1 MIVQHRVLSAL
12 ATIALVLAAACSER
26 ERPAAAVVPAEPAAP
41 TSVGPLRVVAM
52 NAPLACFAT
61 RIGGDLVEVVLAPPR
76 GADPAFWTP
85 SIARIEEFQRADLI
99 LLNGAGQER
108 WLDHV
113 SLPAAKAVETAAG
126 FRDRWIESEE
136 GITHSHGA
144 SGMHTHRGFVSTTW
158 LDPTL
163 AIEQA
168 EAVRDALARARPD
181 FAETFDT
188 NFASLRDALTAIDD
202 QLERAIHGSRGL
214 PILYSHPIYQYLER
228 RFALNGRSLAWEPG
242 AMPDDREWTKL
253 AALLAEHPARWM
265 LWEAEPGEEIR
276 ARLREAGIE
285 AVLFRPAAN
294 LDADTADP
302 ALWIEIQ
309 RDNAAA
315 LAKVYE

>member
-1 MIVQHRVLSAL
+1 MIVQR
-12 ATIALVLAAACSER
+12 LVLPFFAALSLSLAAGCSER
-26 ERPAAAVVPAEPAAP
+26 EQSVEAGAIAAPAA
-41 TSVGPLRVVAM
+41 SGPLRVVAM
-52 NAPLACFAT
+52 NAPLASFAT
-61 RIGGDLVEVVLAPPR
+61 RIGGDLVEVALAPPR

-85 SIARIEEFQRADLI
+85 SIARIEEFQKADLI

-108 WLDHV
+108 WLGRV
-113 SLPAAKAVETAAG
+113 SLPAAKAVETAAP

-144 SGMHTHRGFVSTTW
+144 AGMHTHKGVVSTTW

-168 EAVRDALARARPD
+168 EAVRAAFARVRPE
-181 FAETFDT
+181 FAETFDA
-188 NFASLRDALTAIDD
+188 NFATLRDELTAIDD
-202 QLERAIHGSRGL
+202 QLERAIHGSQGL

-228 RFALNGRSLAWEPG
+228 RFALNGRAVAWEPG
-242 AMPDDREWTKL
+242 EMPDEREWTKL
-253 AALLAEHPARWM
+253 SELLAEHPARWM

-276 ARLREAGIE
+276 ARLRALGVE

-294 LDADTADP
+294 LDADTADA
-302 ALWIEIQ
+302 ALWLEIQ
-309 RDNAAA
+309 RENAAA